1 LEPAELLKICRLCLT
16 WLRELQAPA
25 SVVMAFHMPGIVF
38 NSGGS
43 SLVFGAGFVLGSLA
57 CLIFRLTIDCT
68 HNLRKWGAQDDKVFN
83 MDAAEKGGLKVR
95 TKILL
100 DEDLF
105 SLEKRAFFSQ
115 VSHATALQL
124 HHFNPKG
131 DSGDA
136 CEQCYSC
143 QSSR

>member
-1 LEPAELLKICRLCLT
+1 
-16 WLRELQAPA
+16 
-25 SVVMAFHMPGIVF
+25 MAFHMPGIVF

-43 SLVFGAGFVLGSLA
+43 GLVFGAGFVLGSLA
-57 CLIFRLTIDCT
+57 CLILRLTIDCT
-68 HNLRKWGAQDDKVFN
+68 HNLRKWGAQDEKVFN

-115 VSHATALQL
+115 VSPCHGSAASSFQPKKGTREMLASSVSHARVAADDAAVVALRM
-124 HHFNPKG
+124 P
-131 DSGDA
+131 S
-136 CEQCYSC
+136 
-143 QSSR
+143 